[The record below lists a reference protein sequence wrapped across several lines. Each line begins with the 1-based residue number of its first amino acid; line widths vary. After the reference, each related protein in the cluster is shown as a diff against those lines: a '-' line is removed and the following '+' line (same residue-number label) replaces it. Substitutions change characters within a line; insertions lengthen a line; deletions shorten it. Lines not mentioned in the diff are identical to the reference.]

1 MEKNQLQDLCDKL
14 ISVAKEA
21 GCFIRGELERV
32 TSEHIEVK
40 EKHSLV
46 TYVDKETEKMI
57 VTQLKE
63 IFPEAAFLTEEGTTE
78 QLTGKEY
85 TWVIDP
91 LDGTTNFLQHI
102 PVFCVSI
109 ALVKNG
115 RPILGA
121 IYDPMQNESFYA
133 WKGGGAW
140 MNGKRIQ
147 VSQTPL
153 LSDAVIATG
162 FPYARKNISSLIVL
176 LRLILEEARGLR
188 RLGSAAL
195 DLAYTACGRF
205 DGYYEALINP
215 WDVAAGILLVEEAG
229 GLVTDMDGQLNPL
242 YSPHILAG
250 NPFIHEVLL
259 NHSKEVNAHRP

>member
-1 MEKNQLQDLCDKL
+1 
-14 ISVAKEA
+14 
-21 GCFIRGELERV
+21 
-32 TSEHIEVK
+32 
-40 EKHSLV
+40 
-46 TYVDKETEKMI
+46 
-57 VTQLKE
+57 
-63 IFPEAAFLTEEGTTE
+63 
-78 QLTGKEY
+78 
-85 TWVIDP
+85 
-91 LDGTTNFLQHI
+91 
-102 PVFCVSI
+102 
-109 ALVKNG
+109 
-115 RPILGA
+115 
-121 IYDPMQNESFYA
+121 
-133 WKGGGAW
+133 
-140 MNGKRIQ
+140 MNGKKIQ
-147 VSQTPL
+147 VSKTPL

-259 NHSKEVNAHRP
+259 NHSKEVNAHQT

>member
-1 MEKNQLQDLCDKL
+1 METIQLQDLCDKL

-32 TSEHIEVK
+32 TSAHIEVK

-57 VTQLKE
+57 VSQLKE
-63 IFPEAAFLTEEGTTE
+63 IFPSAAFLTEEGTTE
-78 QLTGKEY
+78 QLSGKEY

-109 ALVKNG
+109 ALVRNG
-115 RPILGA
+115 QPILGA
-121 IYDPMQNESFYA
+121 IYDPMQNECFYG

-147 VSQTPL
+147 VSSTPL
-153 LSDAVIATG
+153 LSDAVVATG
-162 FPYARKNISSLIVL
+162 FPYARKNIDSLIVL
-176 LRLILEEARGLR
+176 LKLVLEEARGLR

-205 DGYYEALINP
+205 DGYYEAMINP

-229 GLVTDMDGQLNPL
+229 GVVTDMDGLADPL
-242 YSPHILAG
+242 YSQHIVGG
-250 NPFIHEVLL
+250 NSVIHEILL
-259 NHSKEVNAHRP
+259 NHSKAVNPHHT